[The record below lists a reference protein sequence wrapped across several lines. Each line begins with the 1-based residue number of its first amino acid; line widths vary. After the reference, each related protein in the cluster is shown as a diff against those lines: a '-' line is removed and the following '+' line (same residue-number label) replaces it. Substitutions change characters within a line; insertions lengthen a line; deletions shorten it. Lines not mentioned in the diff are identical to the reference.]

1 MEFMGNENKTEN
13 KNFKYNGDDF
23 RFVKEYED
31 EKYGKIAKAISKDI
45 ENLKI
50 LYFQKED
57 KNLSLITDK
66 KIIDYIYKKYDEI
79 KSDIIIS
86 EDDMER

>member
-1 MEFMGNENKTEN
+1 MGNENKTEN